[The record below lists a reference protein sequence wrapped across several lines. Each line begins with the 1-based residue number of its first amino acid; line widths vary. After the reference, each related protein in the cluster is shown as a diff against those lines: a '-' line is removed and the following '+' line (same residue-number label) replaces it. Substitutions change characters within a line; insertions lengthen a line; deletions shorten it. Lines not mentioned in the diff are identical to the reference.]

1 MLLRNFLLKLL
12 QLAIA
17 WFIVLVLV
25 MHLLL
30 LLGPRLVI
38 INLNCINNCV
48 ACWISTLFVTERS
61 NSRRDREGG
70 RETKLVRQD
79 RHIVDHITE
88 SPDKLTEKKEALLDV
103 VDEDVDLSLFEID
116 EDIDDNISIFEGEIS
131 SEFLDLSIPS
141 EALLLVESLCGC
153 KYSTFD
159 TASIVDKLERI
170 QRSVGKAE
178 LIANANA
185 VGTVWPPELYVRDGQ
200 DLHAYAS
207 LSQFIRAKQ
216 EALGPERF
224 NPERCHRFYTDD
236 EEFDRLLDLAT
247 NGAVI
252 DTADDFVAC
261 CVPSKPRAL
270 YSRIPLVLKKHILKL
285 WREGKG
291 VIIPLAD
298 ILHERPHVNDLHWV
312 GQDPVAKPEGRLL
325 GDLTNKENGDPLN
338 NPHIKPKITER
349 FGKLNHPSIF
359 TFMRNLVVVAD
370 QCGGIPNVRLLKS
383 DIKSAFAQFL
393 YHCESARLLTF
404 DIGMGL
410 VFIYLVG
417 LFGWTGSPQVF
428 GILTRAIVRLIYKR
442 LAVQGFIAETDG
454 YCDDFITFAP
464 EHEAQ
469 AVHQI
474 VNSSIVD
481 TCGKGQVCEKKDVPP
496 CMEGDVL
503 GYWVNLNTADIR
515 PNQKGINSL
524 AKAFLLKPKAGLYTT
539 KQYQSMASLAC
550 RYSRVM
556 KGFRPMVSPLYRMI
570 NKRRKSLRVAPS
582 EDAQTAIMMW
592 QAVTICL
599 LISPDR
605 LAVPVRSLLN
615 MTKSCHFRIISDAG
629 PRGLGLAIY
638 DREDVCIGYVSYRL
652 PFDASDPAY
661 QNAREYMGFL
671 LGKIL
676 LFKLR
681 IANNE
686 VSFDISADW
695 TGDNMSSLSW
705 VRKEACR
712 SSGALLAFLAEAWF
726 STMYNITTG
735 LVSHRA
741 GVDMGDH
748 DSLSRFWETS
758 FDKQLNLAHLM
769 DENINDL
776 FRLCDP
782 TVGPDSGQFSLT
794 SFTRIVTILDK
805 LDNR

>member
-1 MLLRNFLLKLL
+1 M
-12 QLAIA
+12 
-17 WFIVLVLV
+17 
-25 MHLLL
+25 
-30 LLGPRLVI
+30 
-38 INLNCINNCV
+38 
-48 ACWISTLFVTERS
+48 S
-61 NSRRDREGG
+61 NE
-70 RETKLVRQD
+70 
-79 RHIVDHITE
+79 
-88 SPDKLTEKKEALLDV
+88 V
-103 VDEDVDLSLFEID
+103 VDADAAFLITCDGSVDSHISGAMIEAEEDSDVDSDDQNTRESLDETDEI
-116 EDIDDNISIFEGEIS
+116 IDGNITAFEGAIS
-131 SEFLDLSIPS
+131 SEFLDLSIPP

-153 KYSTFD
+153 RFSAFETS
-159 TASIVDKLERI
+159 SIMDKLHKIR
-170 QRSVGKAE
+170 RSVGKAE
-178 LIANANA
+178 VIANANA
-185 VGTVWPPELYVRDGQ
+185 VGTVWPDDLYVRDAQ
-200 DLHAYAS
+200 DLRAYS
-207 LSQFIRAKQ
+207 KLSQFIRAKQ
-216 EALGPERF
+216 QALGPERF
-224 NPERCHRFYTDD
+224 SPERCHKFYRDD
-236 EEFDRLLDLAT
+236 EDFDRLLELAT

-252 DTADDFVAC
+252 DTADNFVAC
-261 CVPSKPRAL
+261 SIPSKPRAL
-270 YSRIPLVLKKHILKL
+270 YSRIPLVIKRHILKL
-285 WREGKG
+285 WQAGKG
-291 VIIPLAD
+291 IILPLAD
-298 ILHERPHVNDLHWV
+298 ILHEKPHVNDLHWV
-312 GQDPVAKPEGRLL
+312 GQNPVDKPEGRLL
-325 GDLTNKENGDPLN
+325 GDLTNKENGDALN
-338 NPHIKPKITER
+338 NPEVKPKITER

-359 TFMRNLVVVAD
+359 TFMAKLVKVAD

-404 DIGMGL
+404 HIGVGL

-417 LFGWTGSPQVF
+417 LFGWAGSPQVF
-428 GILTRAIVRLIYKR
+428 GILTRAIVRLIYR
-442 LAVQGFIAETDG
+442 RFTSQNLIAETDG

-464 EHEAQ
+464 AEEAQ
-469 AVHQI
+469 IVHRI
-474 VNSSIVD
+474 VNSSITD
-481 TCGKGQVCEKKDVPP
+481 TCGEGQVCEKKDVPP

-503 GYWVNLNTADIR
+503 GYWVNLKSEDIR

-524 AKAFLLKPKAGLYTT
+524 AKSFLLQPKAGLYTT

-570 NKRRKSLRVAPS
+570 NKRRKSHRVAPS

-599 LISPDR
+599 LISPER

-615 MTKSCHFRIISDAG
+615 MIKSRHFKIISDAG

-638 DREDVCIGYVSYRL
+638 DVEGLCIGFVSYRL

-705 VRKEACR
+705 VRKAACR

-726 STMYNITTG
+726 STMYDITTG
-735 LVSHRA
+735 LVSHRK

-758 FDKQLNLAHLM
+758 FDEKLNLSYLI

-776 FRLCDP
+776 FSLCDP
-782 TVGPDSGQFSLT
+782 TMGPNKGQYSLASFSK
-794 SFTRIVTILDK
+794 IVIILDK